1 MEAHTHTPRHIEA
14 QKEWLQIDQFSI
26 EIPFFS
32 TVVTFLIHVKP
43 SVAEAHMYT
52 ESKALK
58 KVDFDFGEKMKLSR
72 PATKKY

>member
-1 MEAHTHTPRHIEA
+1 MKKRKNGVGGTHTHTPRHIEA

-58 KVDFDFGEKMKLSR
+58 KVDFDFGEK
-72 PATKKY
+72 